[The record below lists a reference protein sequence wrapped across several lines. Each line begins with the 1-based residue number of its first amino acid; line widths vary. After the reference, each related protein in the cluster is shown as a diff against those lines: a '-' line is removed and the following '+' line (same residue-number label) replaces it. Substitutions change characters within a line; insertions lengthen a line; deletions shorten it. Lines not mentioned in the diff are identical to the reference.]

1 MIFRLVLIFILSTVF
16 ASPALAE
23 EPSAESGQ
31 GGHDGGAHH
40 RPHRHH
46 IIVFLGT
53 TRAHGENEDTIG
65 VEYQYRVQEKVG
77 FGGLVDHVGG
87 DFDAT
92 AVAAA
97 VYLHPVGDL
106 EFIIAAGFE
115 NEDGVN
121 ESLVRTGVS
130 YHFKFGKTSVAPTFN
145 IDFVGEEEHKV
156 YGVNV
161 GWAF

>member
-1 MIFRLVLIFILSTVF
+1 MKSGLVLILILSTAL

-23 EPSAESGQ
+23 GPSSESSQ
-31 GGHDGGAHH
+31 GGHDEGAHH

-46 IIVFLGT
+46 LILFLGT
-53 TRAHGENEDTIG
+53 TRVHGENEDSIG
-65 VEYQYRVQEKVG
+65 VEYQYRAQEKVG
-77 FGGLVDHVGG
+77 FGGLVDQGG
-87 DFDAT
+87 GTFDAT

-97 VYLHPVGDL
+97 LYLHPVGDL
-106 EFIIAAGFE
+106 EFIIGAGFE

-130 YHFKFGKTSVAPTFN
+130 YHFRFGKISVAPTFN

-161 GWAF
+161 GWGF